1 MTSRFILYTSPS
13 TFCTYK
19 KERLPSTARTRYSIT
34 STIVLLLSCSR
45 VSPCQF
51 SACTECWESMPPEP
65 PSAWRH
71 LLECADDQ
79 VFGERLR
86 DCLLLPSD
94 CRRRL
99 LLLPWIVYF
108 PVDVRGTALQTS
120 SCIDCDPRHQ
130 ATHYVD

>member
-13 TFCTYK
+13 TFRAYK
-19 KERLPSTARTRYSIT
+19 KERLPSAARTRYSTT

-71 LLECADDQ
+71 LLECVGDQ
-79 VFGERLR
+79 DFRERLR
-86 DCLLLPSD
+86 DCSLLPSD
-94 CRRRL
+94 CRRL

-108 PVDVRGTALQTS
+108 LVDGRGTALQTS
-120 SCIDCDPRHQ
+120 SRIDCDPRHQ